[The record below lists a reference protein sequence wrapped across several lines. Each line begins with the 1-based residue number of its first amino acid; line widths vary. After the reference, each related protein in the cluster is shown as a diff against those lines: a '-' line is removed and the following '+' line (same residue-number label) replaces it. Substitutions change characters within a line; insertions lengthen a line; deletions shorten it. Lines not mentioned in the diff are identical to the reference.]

1 MATAFKINA
10 PVTTPTNFVDV
21 QNDLAVGT
29 HHFQLVVVD
38 EAGNRSNPAK
48 AQVVVQQIILTT
60 GGSVVPTPLPTPIVP
75 TPGPGT

>member
-1 MATAFKINA
+1 MATAFKINV
-10 PVTTPTNFVDV
+10 PVTTRANFVDV

-38 EAGNRSNPAK
+38 EAGNRSNPTR
-48 AQVVVQQIILTT
+48 AQVVVRQIPVPA
-60 GGSVVPTPLPTPIVP
+60 GGSVLPIPPSTPADP